1 MPANQENGHDVL
13 YEDFYCRHLYH
24 RIAAGRTTVK
34 ARFLAMLIVGVLF
47 SLIGAG
53 LVLGG
58 IGAYAVQDD
67 DGYISSPV
75 ERFAVDSRAITFG
88 RVEGLRNED
97 VPGPLPFDVGNVRIR
112 AESVGEGKEIF
123 IGIAPQ
129 GEVKRYLSGSNYS
142 ELLEVNHRPFRAEYE
157 EVEGSAQ
164 PGLPMEQG
172 FWVAS
177 ASGSGQQDID
187 WNIQPGNWS
196 VVLMNGDAT
205 PGLAVDLQAG
215 FSSELLGPIAV
226 GLLIGGTLLLVS
238 GVPLL
243 IFGAIGLGRQQ
254 ATPSTGPASRM
265 VPPQSPGQ
273 GLPSQGPGVPAPAV
287 LGPALPEFD
296 PAGGESMDARAGG
309 GSPPARSGYS
319 LHRLGPGGYP
329 SMLRGELDPVLSR
342 WKWLVKWFL
351 AIPHFIVLFFLWF
364 AFVVVTITAGFAILF
379 TGRYPRSLFYFNVGV
394 LRWNWRVAYYAY
406 AALGT
411 DRYPPFT
418 LAKTDYPAD
427 FDAEYPEQLSR
438 GLVLVKWWLLSIPH
452 LLIVAAITGSSTIR
466 WTNLET
472 PGLRYETG
480 TGLSLV
486 GVLVLIAGVTLL
498 FTGRYVHSLF
508 DLILGLNR
516 WIYRTI
522 TYTALMR
529 DEYPPFRLDQG
540 PTEQERRGADG
551 VDPGPPPA

>member
-1 MPANQENGHDVL
+1 MK
-13 YEDFYCRHLYH
+13 
-24 RIAAGRTTVK
+24 T
-34 ARFLAMLIVGVLF
+34 RFIVMLIVGVLF

-53 LVLGG
+53 LVIGG
-58 IGAYAVQDD
+58 IGAYAAQNG
-67 DGYISSPV
+67 DGYINSPV

-88 RVEGLRNED
+88 KAEGLRNDD
-97 VPGPLPFDVGNVRIR
+97 VPEPLPFDVGNIRIR
-112 AESVGEGKEIF
+112 AEPVREAKEIF
-123 IGIAPQ
+123 IGIAPR
-129 GEVKRYLSGSNYS
+129 GDVERYLAGSDYS
-142 ELLEVNHRPFRAEYE
+142 ELLKVNYGPFRAEYE

-164 PGLPMEQG
+164 PGLPVEQG

-177 ASGSGQQDID
+177 ASGAGPQEID

-215 FSSELLGPIAV
+215 FRSELLGPVAV
-226 GLLIGGTLLLVS
+226 GLLIGGTLLLVI
-238 GVPLL
+238 GVLLL
-243 IFGAIGLGRQQ
+243 IFGAIGLGRHQ
-254 ATPSTGPASRM
+254 ATRSIGPPSRM
-265 VPPQSPGQ
+265 LPPQSAGQ
-273 GLPSQGPGVPAPAV
+273 GLPSQGPGVAVPAV
-287 LGPALPEFD
+287 LGPALPEPD
-296 PAGGESMDARAGG
+296 PAGSESMLDARAGG
-309 GSPPARSGYS
+309 GPPPARSGYS
-319 LHRLGPGGYP
+319 LHRRQTDGYP
-329 SMLRGELDPVLSR
+329 STLRGELDPALSR

-364 AFVVVTITAGFAILF
+364 AFVIVTITAGFAILF
-379 TGRYPRSLFYFNVGV
+379 TGRYPRSLFHFNVGV
-394 LRWNWRVAYYAY
+394 LRWNWRVAFYAY

-452 LLIVAAITGSSTIR
+452 LLIVAAFTGSSTIR
-466 WTNLET
+466 WTNPENQ
-472 PGLRYETG
+472 GIRYETG
-480 TGLSLV
+480 TGLSLL
-486 GVLVLIAGVTLL
+486 GLLVLIAAVTLL
-498 FTGRYVHSLF
+498 FTGHYVRSLF

-516 WIYRTI
+516 WIYRTL

-540 PTEQERRGADG
+540 PTEHERRGADG